1 MNPAQ
6 LQRIATTLGGIAV
19 WSTAEN
25 SLARAA
31 GLRYGDVILSVNG
44 EPTPSI
50 RAYFKAKALSADR
63 MTLTYFRLGRTHY
76 VSVPIS
82 RASSPPASDS
92 SLQDFVSTRATAL
105 LQAVTNRRLN

>member
-1 MNPAQ
+1 MNRAQ
-6 LQRIATTLGGIAV
+6 LQRIASTLGGIAV

-44 EPTPSI
+44 QPTP
-50 RAYFKAKALSADR
+50 RVGAYFRAKALSAER

-82 RASSPPASDS
+82 RVSSPPAAES
-92 SLQDFVSTRATAL
+92 SIQDFVSTRATAL
-105 LQAVTNRRLN
+105 VEALANRRRN

>member
-1 MNPAQ
+1 VNPAQ
-6 LQRIATTLGGIAV
+6 LQRIASTLGGIAV

-50 RAYFKAKALSADR
+50 RAYFKAKALSAER
-63 MTLTYFRLGRTHY
+63 MTLTYFRLGRTHH

-82 RASSPPASDS
+82 RVSSPPASDS
-92 SLQDFVSTRATAL
+92 SIQDFVSTRATAL
-105 LQAVTNRRLN
+105 VETLANRRRN